1 MCDTDNS
8 VSLPETN
15 APLQGPETDTQLSM
29 PEYNTLNKGL
39 VITRCC

>member
-1 MCDTDNS
+1 MCDTDNF

-15 APLQGPETDTQLSM
+15 TPLQGPETNTQLSM
-29 PEYNTLNKGL
+29 SEYNTLYKGL